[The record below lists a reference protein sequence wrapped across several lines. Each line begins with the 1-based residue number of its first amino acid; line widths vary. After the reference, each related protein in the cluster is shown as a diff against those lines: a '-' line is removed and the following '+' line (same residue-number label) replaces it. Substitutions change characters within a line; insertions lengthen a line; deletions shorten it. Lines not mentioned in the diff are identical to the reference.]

1 MRKLLLFKEI
11 YAEAFRDWTYRL
23 LKKYFKAYSWFCF
36 ALLIVVIYAFVY
48 RVSTGF
54 AFGG

>member
-11 YAEAFRDWTYRL
+11 YAEAFQDWTDRL
-23 LKKYFKAYSWFCF
+23 LKKSFKAYTWFCF

-48 RVSTGF
+48 RVATGF
-54 AFGG
+54 AFG

>member
-23 LKKYFKAYSWFCF
+23 LNKYFKAFSWFCF

-54 AFGG
+54 AFG

>member
-11 YAEAFRDWTYRL
+11 YAEAFQDWTDRL
-23 LKKYFKAYSWFCF
+23 LEKSFKAYTWFCF

-48 RVSTGF
+48 RVATGF